1 MRMSRYLLI
10 AVVGGTALAFAGCA
24 NQQTATSA
32 NANPSEKS
40 YNSGNLQET
49 GKRTAGEALQAADP
63 SVTATGGN

>member
-10 AVVGGTALAFAGCA
+10 AVVGGIALAFAGCA
-24 NQQTATSA
+24 NQQTASSA

>member
-1 MRMSRYLLI
+1 MSRYLLI

-32 NANPSEKS
+32 NANPSKKS